1 MAANLHG
8 KNVVKEGED
17 HVGCGS
23 RHRRAGQPGPGDLPG
38 EVWLAGLY
46 LRWRKD
52 RGKLDIDILG
62 CDVQ

>member
-1 MAANLHG
+1 VAANLHG

-23 RHRRAGQPGPGDLPG
+23 WHRRAGQPGPGDLPG

-52 RGKLDIDILG
+52 RGELRIFILVR
-62 CDVQ
+62 DVQ